1 MRSIVG
7 GWVKGSIQYGPS
19 LKWVQLIQLV
29 LEVRKNVGFWD
40 KNRAEWL
47 SIMWRRSMDDD
58 NIYYQLELRKGGNP
72 AFCKLMRKRKPQKE
86 S

>member
-1 MRSIVG
+1 M
-7 GWVKGSIQYGPS
+7 W
-19 LKWVQLIQLV
+19 
-29 LEVRKNVGFWD
+29 GFETRTEQND
-40 KNRAEWL
+40 

-58 NIYYQLELRKGGNP
+58 NIYDQLELRKGGNP